1 MDIVKTKNGKY
12 KITLGDGTEITTYD
26 QVIIDNKLLY
36 AKDIDDV
43 TLSKVIADTETYD
56 IYNKCIKLIEKKMR
70 CKKELEIYV
79 DKIDKDKTSSIIS
92 KLENNGFINDKLY
105 IKAYIN
111 DKINFSLDGPYKIYK
126 YLKDNELDEN
136 LIYDELSKIDNS
148 IFEEKIKKYI
158 DKKAKLN
165 KTSLYQFKCKVLNE
179 LINKG
184 YDKEDILKYLDDV
197 KVKSNISTDYKKI
210 YSKLSNKYDGYELER
225 KVKEKLYQKGYSKD
239 EIEKN
244 GF

>member
-1 MDIVKTKNGKY
+1 
-12 KITLGDGTEITTYD
+12 
-26 QVIIDNKLLY
+26 
-36 AKDIDDV
+36 
-43 TLSKVIADTETYD
+43 
-56 IYNKCIKLIEKKMR
+56 MR
-70 CKKELEIYV
+70 CKKELEMYV
-79 DKIDKDKTSSIIS
+79 DKIDKDKTSFIIS